1 MAPKRQRMPAEGMKL
16 VVRFEFSETP
26 SLEQDL
32 EHIGLTDTEIAGLM
46 SYQHQIGYW
55 RSDMAT
61 GHVFWS
67 KEIFDIYGMT
77 YTKGPVNLTLA
88 NDAVH
93 PEDLPYML
101 ELLERTAVEKTG
113 FHYVLRLINGRN
125 GIKYVRSVG
134 RFRITDDGRE
144 ELYGMFEEVA
154 DQTRLIGVVGNPPS
168 AIDTAKD

>member
-1 MAPKRQRMPAEGMKL
+1 M
-16 VVRFEFSETP
+16 VRFEFSETTSP
-26 SLEQDL
+26 KQDL
-32 EHIGLTDTEIAGLM
+32 DHIGLTDFEIAGLM

-55 RSDMAT
+55 RSDMGT

-67 KEIFDIYGMT
+67 KAIFDIYGMA

-113 FHYVLRLINGRN
+113 FHYVLRLKNGHN
-125 GIKYVRSVG
+125 GFKYVRSVG
-134 RFRITDDGRE
+134 RFRLTEDGRE
-144 ELYGMFEEVA
+144 ELYGMFEEVV
-154 DQTRLIGVVGNPPS
+154 DQVRLVGVVGNPTL
-168 AIDTAKD
+168 AGGIAKR